1 MNASNQRLERA
12 IHANL
17 IGDLAAQVL
26 VLGTWVFLVH
36 SRWVLAL
43 WMVRWIVVLGIAL
56 AQRLIRRQQRFR
68 AVIVLA
74 GGHALGALLTVVIL
88 PEFVPIIMLVMFGD
102 LQLAKYLERRH
113 LRPYLTSFVA
123 LAAGVAALS
132 IQSWTGLA
140 DSAAQWVVISAI
152 VSHAAV
158 TGAVTAQFGR
168 ESYVNLRMR
177 EQELQQLSGRL
188 LIAADEERQRV
199 ANALRRGALVDLG
212 VLADRLTTARAAL
225 SGRQD
230 EVVAIAEA
238 SVTEAQRSLGT
249 LRTLSHGIF
258 PDALRSYGLRTAI
271 TSLVADV
278 PSEAQIDVPEAR
290 YDPSVELALYRCA
303 ALMADH
309 AKSSAGT
316 LSITATALPHAVRMV
331 LTVRGGDA
339 SPVDPAQLQ
348 HVSDRIGAVG
358 GELTMS
364 GIGSDL
370 TMTVEA
376 ATAVN
381 AAAQTVEAAEGA
393 PTPDDRRSDHRIL
406 LSFNKAGAT
415 LAGAGLVSATAVWL
429 ITRRPSAGVVAAVLV
444 VVLVAALWSLRK
456 VRVGNFAAAITALCA
471 STAVAGALITAALP
485 SFVPMTALLTVLPMV
500 LALPYLAHRALNV
513 IGLVQTAALA
523 VVTLCGLRDQSLFDH
538 SPLPS
543 SITWVF
549 VVLSTAA
556 LSAVVAV
563 TEVETHAELGERTAQ
578 VQRTLRRVVDASDSE
593 RQRIERDLHDGAQQH
608 FVALSVQFRVL
619 ARLATTDTDTERANS
634 LIDALLAEIDEASH
648 DLTAL
653 VEGRFPEGLSEG
665 RLADAVR
672 RIAAQS
678 AMPVTVETTGA
689 NNVPVQ
695 LAAPAYFCCRE
706 AIQNASKHAGAGAQL
721 RVRVDA
727 TDHLLTFE
735 VSDDGVG
742 FDPYARSPG
751 GGLRSLRDRVEAV
764 GGTFTVR
771 SELGN
776 GTTVTG
782 QLPIGV
788 AALVG

>member
-1 MNASNQRLERA
+1 MNASNHRLERA

-17 IGDLAAQVL
+17 IGDLLAQVL

-43 WMVRWIVVLGIAL
+43 WMVRWIVVLGITL
-56 AQRLIRRQQRFR
+56 SQHLIRRQQRFH

-74 GGHALGALLTVVIL
+74 GGHALGALLTVAIL

-132 IQSWTGLA
+132 LQSWTGLA
-140 DSAAQWVVISAI
+140 DSAEQWVVISAI

-158 TGAVTAQFGR
+158 TGALTAQFGR
-168 ESYVNLRMR
+168 ESYVSLRVR
-177 EQELQQLSGRL
+177 EQELQQLSQRL
-188 LIAADEERQRV
+188 LIATDEERERV

-212 VLADRLTTARAAL
+212 ALADRLTTVRAAL
-225 SGRQD
+225 SGRRD
-230 EVVAIAEA
+230 EAVAVAEA

-278 PSEAQIDVPEAR
+278 PSVAQIDVPEAR

-309 AKSSAGT
+309 AQSNAGT
-316 LSITATALPHAVRMV
+316 LSITATALPQTVRMV

-358 GELTMS
+358 GELAMS

-370 TMTVEA
+370 TMAVEA
-376 ATAVN
+376 AAAVN
-381 AAAQTVEAAEGA
+381 APTQRVEAVEVA

-406 LSFNKAGAT
+406 LSFNEAGAT
-415 LAGAGLVSATAVWL
+415 LAGAGLASATAVWL
-429 ITRRPSAGVVAAVLV
+429 ITRRPSAGAVATVLV
-444 VVLVAALWSLRK
+444 VVLAAALWSLRK
-456 VRVGNFAAAITALCA
+456 VRIGNFAAAITALCA
-471 STAVAGALITAALP
+471 STAVAGVLITAALP

-513 IGLVQTAALA
+513 IGFVQTAALA

-543 SITWVF
+543 SITWIF

-556 LSAVVAV
+556 VAAVVAV

-619 ARLATTDTDTERANS
+619 ARLATTDTERANT

-648 DLTAL
+648 DLAAL
-653 VEGRFPEGLSEG
+653 VEGRFPEALSEG
-665 RLADAVR
+665 RLADAVH

-678 AMPVTVETTGA
+678 AMPVTVEITGA
-689 NNVPVQ
+689 NNVPVH

-706 AIQNASKHAGAGAQL
+706 AIQNASKHAGAGATL
-721 RVRVDA
+721 RVRVEA

-735 VSDDGVG
+735 VSDNGVG
-742 FDPYARSPG
+742 FDPYSRSAG

-764 GGTFTVR
+764 GGTFTVL

>member
-1 MNASNQRLERA
+1 
-12 IHANL
+12 
-17 IGDLAAQVL
+17 V
-26 VLGTWVFLVH
+26 
-36 SRWVLAL
+36 
-43 WMVRWIVVLGIAL
+43 
-56 AQRLIRRQQRFR
+56 
-68 AVIVLA
+68 
-74 GGHALGALLTVVIL
+74 
-88 PEFVPIIMLVMFGD
+88 
-102 LQLAKYLERRH
+102 
-113 LRPYLTSFVA
+113 
-123 LAAGVAALS
+123 AGV
-132 IQSWTGLA
+132 
-140 DSAAQWVVISAI
+140 
-152 VSHAAV
+152 
-158 TGAVTAQFGR
+158 
-168 ESYVNLRMR
+168 
-177 EQELQQLSGRL
+177 
-188 LIAADEERQRV
+188 
-199 ANALRRGALVDLG
+199 
-212 VLADRLTTARAAL
+212 
-225 SGRQD
+225 
-230 EVVAIAEA
+230 
-238 SVTEAQRSLGT
+238 
-249 LRTLSHGIF
+249 
-258 PDALRSYGLRTAI
+258 
-271 TSLVADV
+271 
-278 PSEAQIDVPEAR
+278 
-290 YDPSVELALYRCA
+290 
-303 ALMADH
+303 
-309 AKSSAGT
+309 
-316 LSITATALPHAVRMV
+316 
-331 LTVRGGDA
+331 
-339 SPVDPAQLQ
+339 
-348 HVSDRIGAVG
+348 
-358 GELTMS
+358 
-364 GIGSDL
+364 
-370 TMTVEA
+370 
-376 ATAVN
+376 
-381 AAAQTVEAAEGA
+381 
-393 PTPDDRRSDHRIL
+393 
-406 LSFNKAGAT
+406 
-415 LAGAGLVSATAVWL
+415 
-429 ITRRPSAGVVAAVLV
+429 
-444 VVLVAALWSLRK
+444 
-456 VRVGNFAAAITALCA
+456 
-471 STAVAGALITAALP
+471 LITAALP